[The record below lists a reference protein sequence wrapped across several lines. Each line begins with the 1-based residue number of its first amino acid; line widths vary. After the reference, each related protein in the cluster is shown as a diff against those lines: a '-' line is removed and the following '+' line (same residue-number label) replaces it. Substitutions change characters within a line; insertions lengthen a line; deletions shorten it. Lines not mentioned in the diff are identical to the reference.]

1 MTSLMK
7 NENKKKLIELENIH
21 VDLKSSFE
29 TINILKGI
37 NLKIYKNESIGIIGE
52 SGAGKST
59 LIMCIAGLE
68 LISKG
73 KILFNNVPI
82 HNLKEDD
89 LALYR
94 SKNIG
99 VIFQSFNL
107 LPSMTALENVNLPI
121 EISGNFKNNKMAM
134 ELLTAVGLKNR
145 IFHYPHQ
152 LSGGEQQRV
161 AIARSLISNPEILIA
176 DEPTGNLDKKN
187 SEDVIKLLFQLK
199 KDFGSTLILVT
210 HDTSVAK
217 LCDRI
222 IKIDNGLIVK

>member
-29 TINILKGI
+29 TINVLKGI
-37 NLKIYKNESIGIIGE
+37 NLKIFKNESVGIIGE

-73 KILFNNVPI
+73 KILFNNLPI

-187 SEDVIKLLFQLK
+187 SEDVIKLLFKLK

>member
-1 MTSLMK
+1 MK

-21 VDLKSSFE
+21 VDLKSAFE
-29 TINILKGI
+29 TINVLKGI
-37 NLKIYKNESIGIIGE
+37 NLKIFKNESVGIIGE

-59 LIMCIAGLE
+59 LVMCIAGLE
-68 LISKG
+68 LITKG
-73 KILFNNVPI
+73 EIFFKNSPI
-82 HNLKEDD
+82 HNLNEDD
-89 LALYR
+89 LAIYR

-99 VIFQSFNL
+99 VIFQAFNL

-121 EISGNFKNNKMAM
+121 DIAGSFKNNKMAI

-176 DEPTGNLDKKN
+176 DEPTGNLDKRN
-187 SEDVIKLLFQLK
+187 SEDVIKLLFKLK

-222 IKIDNGLIVK
+222 IKIDNGLIVEQVI

>member
-1 MTSLMK
+1 MTSKIK

-29 TINILKGI
+29 TINVLKGI
-37 NLKIYKNESIGIIGE
+37 NLKIFKNESVGIIGE

-59 LIMCIAGLE
+59 LIMCIAWLE

-73 KILFNNVPI
+73 KILFNNLPI

-99 VIFQSFNL
+99 IIFQSFNL

-145 IFHYPHQ
+145 MFHYPHQ

-187 SEDVIKLLFQLK
+187 SEDVIKLLFKLK

>member
-1 MTSLMK
+1 MK

-29 TINILKGI
+29 TINVLKGI
-37 NLKIYKNESIGIIGE
+37 NLKIFKNESVGIIGE

-73 KILFNNVPI
+73 KILFNNLPI

-107 LPSMTALENVNLPI
+107 LPSMTAVENVNLPI
-121 EISGNFKNNKMAM
+121 EISGNFKNNKMAID
-134 ELLTAVGLKNR
+134 LLTAVGLKNR

-187 SEDVIKLLFQLK
+187 SEDVIKLLFKLK
-199 KDFGSTLILVT
+199 QNFGSTLILVT
-210 HDTSVAK
+210 HDTSVAQ

-222 IKIDNGLIVK
+222 IKLDNGLIVK

>member
-29 TINILKGI
+29 TINVLKGI
-37 NLKIYKNESIGIIGE
+37 NLKIFKNESVGIIGE

-59 LIMCIAGLE
+59 LVMSIAGLE

-73 KILFNNVPI
+73 KILFNNLPI

-187 SEDVIKLLFQLK
+187 SEDVIKLIFQLK

-210 HDTSVAK
+210 HDTSVAR

>member
-29 TINILKGI
+29 TINVLKGI
-37 NLKIYKNESIGIIGE
+37 NLKIFKNESVGIIGE

-73 KILFNNVPI
+73 KIFFNNLPI
-82 HNLKEDD
+82 HYLKEDD

-134 ELLTAVGLKNR
+134 ELLTAVGLRNR

-176 DEPTGNLDKKN
+176 DEPTGNLDKRN
-187 SEDVIKLLFQLK
+187 SEDVIKLLFKLK

-222 IKIDNGLIVK
+222 IKIDNGLIAE

>member
-1 MTSLMK
+1 MTSKIK

-29 TINILKGI
+29 TISVLKGI
-37 NLKIYKNESIGIIGE
+37 NLKIFKDESVGIIGE

-73 KILFNNVPI
+73 KIFFNNLPI

-121 EISGNFKNNKMAM
+121 EISGTFKNNKMAT

-145 IFHYPHQ
+145 MFHYPHQ

-187 SEDVIKLLFQLK
+187 SEDVIKLLFKLK

>member
-1 MTSLMK
+1 MK

-21 VDLKSSFE
+21 VDLKSAFE
-29 TINILKGI
+29 TINVLKGI
-37 NLKIYKNESIGIIGE
+37 NLKIFKNESVGIIGE

-73 KILFNNVPI
+73 KIFFKNSPI
-82 HNLKEDD
+82 HNLNEDD
-89 LALYR
+89 LAIYR

-99 VIFQSFNL
+99 VIFQAFNL

-121 EISGNFKNNKMAM
+121 EIAGSFKNNKMAI

-176 DEPTGNLDKKN
+176 DEPTGNLDKRN
-187 SEDVIKLLFQLK
+187 SEDVIKLLFKLK

-222 IKIDNGLIVK
+222 IKIDNGLIAE

>member
-1 MTSLMK
+1 MTSKIK

-29 TINILKGI
+29 TISVLKGI
-37 NLKIYKNESIGIIGE
+37 NLKIFKNESVGIIGE

-73 KILFNNVPI
+73 KIFFNNLPI

-94 SKNIG
+94 SENIG

-121 EISGNFKNNKMAM
+121 EISGTFKNNKMAT

-145 IFHYPHQ
+145 LFHYPHQ

-187 SEDVIKLLFQLK
+187 SEDVIKLLFKLK

>member
-1 MTSLMK
+1 MK

-21 VDLKSSFE
+21 VDLKNSFE
-29 TINILKGI
+29 TINVLKGI
-37 NLKIYKNESIGIIGE
+37 NLKIFKNESVGIIGE

-73 KILFNNVPI
+73 KILFNNLPI

-176 DEPTGNLDKKN
+176 DEPTGNLDKRN
-187 SEDVIKLLFQLK
+187 SEDVIKLLFKLK

-222 IKIDNGLIVK
+222 IKIDNGLIAE

>member
-1 MTSLMK
+1 MTSKIK

-29 TINILKGI
+29 TINVLKGI
-37 NLKIYKNESIGIIGE
+37 NLKIFKNESVGIIGE

-73 KILFNNVPI
+73 KIFFNNLPI

-94 SKNIG
+94 SENIG

-145 IFHYPHQ
+145 MFHYPHQ

-187 SEDVIKLLFQLK
+187 SEDVIKLLFKLK

>member
-1 MTSLMK
+1 MKKMK

-29 TINILKGI
+29 TINVLKGI
-37 NLKIYKNESIGIIGE
+37 NLKIFKNESVGIIGE

-73 KILFNNVPI
+73 KILFNNLPI

-99 VIFQSFNL
+99 IIFQSFNL

-121 EISGNFKNNKMAM
+121 EISNNFKNNKMAI

-187 SEDVIKLLFQLK
+187 SEDVIKLIFQLK

>member
-29 TINILKGI
+29 TINVLKGI
-37 NLKIYKNESIGIIGE
+37 NLKIFKNESVGIIGE

-73 KILFNNVPI
+73 KILFNNLPI

-222 IKIDNGLIVK
+222 VKIDNGLIVK

>member
-1 MTSLMK
+1 MK

-29 TINILKGI
+29 TINVLKGI
-37 NLKIYKNESIGIIGE
+37 NLKIFKNESVGIIGE

-73 KILFNNVPI
+73 KILFNNLPI
-82 HNLKEDD
+82 HNLKEGE

-145 IFHYPHQ
+145 MFHYPQQ

-187 SEDVIKLLFQLK
+187 SEDVIKLLFKLK

-222 IKIDNGLIVK
+222 ITIDNGLIVK

>member
-1 MTSLMK
+1 MK
-7 NENKKKLIELENIH
+7 IKKKLIELENIH
-21 VDLKSSFE
+21 VDFKSSFE
-29 TINILKGI
+29 TINVLKGI
-37 NLKIYKNESIGIIGE
+37 NLKIFKNESVGIIGE

-73 KILFNNVPI
+73 KILFNNLPI

-187 SEDVIKLLFQLK
+187 SEDVINLIFQLK

-217 LCDRI
+217 LCDRS

>member
-21 VDLKSSFE
+21 VDFKSSFE
-29 TINILKGI
+29 TINVLKGI
-37 NLKIYKNESIGIIGE
+37 NLKIYKNESVGIIGE

-73 KILFNNVPI
+73 KILFNNLPI

-187 SEDVIKLLFQLK
+187 SEDVIKLLFKLK

-222 IKIDNGLIVK
+222 ITIDNGLIVK

>member
-1 MTSLMK
+1 MALSFSLWPIFEI
-7 NENKKKLIELENIH
+7 N
-21 VDLKSSFE
+21 SFE
-29 TINILKGI
+29 TISVLKGI
-37 NLKIYKNESIGIIGE
+37 NLKIFKDESVGIIGE

-73 KILFNNVPI
+73 KIFFNNLPI

-176 DEPTGNLDKKN
+176 DEPTGNLDKRN
-187 SEDVIKLLFQLK
+187 SEDVIKLLFKLK

-222 IKIDNGLIVK
+222 IKIDNGLIAE

>member
-37 NLKIYKNESIGIIGE
+37 NLKIFKNESVGIIGE

-187 SEDVIKLLFQLK
+187 SEDVIKLLFKLK

-222 IKIDNGLIVK
+222 IKIDNGLIAE

>member
-21 VDLKSSFE
+21 VDLKSAFE
-29 TINILKGI
+29 TINVLKGI
-37 NLKIYKNESIGIIGE
+37 NLKIFKNESVGIIGE

-59 LIMCIAGLE
+59 LVMCIAGLE
-68 LISKG
+68 MISKG
-73 KILFNNVPI
+73 KIFFKNSPI
-82 HNLKEDD
+82 HNLNEDD
-89 LALYR
+89 LAIYR

-99 VIFQSFNL
+99 VIFQAFNL

-121 EISGNFKNNKMAM
+121 EIAGSFKNNKMAI

-176 DEPTGNLDKKN
+176 DEPTGNLDKRN
-187 SEDVIKLLFQLK
+187 SEDVIKLLFKLK

-222 IKIDNGLIVK
+222 IKIDNGLIAE

>member
-1 MTSLMK
+1 MTSKIK

-29 TINILKGI
+29 TISVLKGI
-37 NLKIYKNESIGIIGE
+37 NLKIFKNESVGIIGE

-73 KILFNNVPI
+73 KILFNNLPI

-222 IKIDNGLIVK
+222 VKIDNGLIVK

>member
-1 MTSLMK
+1 MK

-29 TINILKGI
+29 TINVLKGI
-37 NLKIYKNESIGIIGE
+37 NLKIFKNESVGIIGE

-73 KILFNNVPI
+73 KIFFNNLPI

-94 SKNIG
+94 SENVG

-107 LPSMTALENVNLPI
+107 LLSMTALENDNLPI

-134 ELLTAVGLKNR
+134 ELLTAVGLKSR

-161 AIARSLISNPEILIA
+161 AIARSLISNPKILIA

-210 HDTSVAK
+210 HNTSVAK

>member
-21 VDLKSSFE
+21 VNLKSAFE
-29 TINILKGI
+29 TINVLKGI
-37 NLKIYKNESIGIIGE
+37 NLKIFKNESVGIIGE

-59 LIMCIAGLE
+59 LVMCIAGLE

-73 KILFNNVPI
+73 KIFFKNSPI
-82 HNLKEDD
+82 HNLNEDD
-89 LALYR
+89 LAIYR

-99 VIFQSFNL
+99 VIFQAFNL

-121 EISGNFKNNKMAM
+121 EIAGSFKNNKMAI

-176 DEPTGNLDKKN
+176 DEPTGNLDKRN
-187 SEDVIKLLFQLK
+187 SEDVIKLLFKLK

-222 IKIDNGLIVK
+222 IKIDNGLIAE

>member
-1 MTSLMK
+1 MK

-29 TINILKGI
+29 TINVLKGI
-37 NLKIYKNESIGIIGE
+37 NLKIFKNESVGIIGE

-73 KILFNNVPI
+73 KIFFNNSPI

-94 SKNIG
+94 SENIG

-199 KDFGSTLILVT
+199 QDFGSTLILVT

-222 IKIDNGLIVK
+222 VKIDNGLIVK

>member
-1 MTSLMK
+1 MTPKIK
-7 NENKKKLIELENIH
+7 NEKKKKLIELENIH

-29 TINILKGI
+29 TINVLKGI
-37 NLKIYKNESIGIIGE
+37 NLKIFKNESVGIVGE

-73 KILFNNVPI
+73 KIFFKNLPI
-82 HNLKEDD
+82 HNLNEDD

-99 VIFQSFNL
+99 IIFQSFNL

-199 KDFGSTLILVT
+199 QDFGSTLILVT
-210 HDTSVAK
+210 HDTSVAQ

-222 IKIDNGLIVK
+222 IKLDNGLIVK

>member
-1 MTSLMK
+1 MTSKIK
-7 NENKKKLIELENIH
+7 NENKKKLIELENVH

-29 TINILKGI
+29 IINVLKGI
-37 NLKIYKNESIGIIGE
+37 NLKIFKNESVGIIGE

-73 KILFNNVPI
+73 KIFFNNLPI

-99 VIFQSFNL
+99 IIFQSFNL

-121 EISGNFKNNKMAM
+121 EISGTFKNNKMAM

-145 IFHYPHQ
+145 LFHYPHQ

-187 SEDVIKLLFQLK
+187 SEDVIKLLFKLK

-222 IKIDNGLIVK
+222 ITIDNGLIVK

>member
-21 VDLKSSFE
+21 VDLKSAFE
-29 TINILKGI
+29 TINVLKGI
-37 NLKIYKNESIGIIGE
+37 NLKIFKNECVGIIGE

-59 LIMCIAGLE
+59 LVMCIAGLE

-73 KILFNNVPI
+73 KIFFKNSPI
-82 HNLKEDD
+82 HNLNEDD
-89 LALYR
+89 LAIYR

-99 VIFQSFNL
+99 VIFQAFNL

-121 EISGNFKNNKMAM
+121 EIAGSFKNNKMAI

-176 DEPTGNLDKKN
+176 DEPTGNLDKRN
-187 SEDVIKLLFQLK
+187 SEDVIKLLFKLK

-222 IKIDNGLIVK
+222 IKIDNGLIAE

>member
-1 MTSLMK
+1 MTSKIK

-29 TINILKGI
+29 TIRVLKGI
-37 NLKIYKNESIGIIGE
+37 NLKIFKNESIGIIGE

-73 KILFNNVPI
+73 KIFFNNLPI

-94 SKNIG
+94 SENIG
-99 VIFQSFNL
+99 IIFQSFNL

-145 IFHYPHQ
+145 MFHYPHQ

-187 SEDVIKLLFQLK
+187 SEDVIKLLFKLK

>member
-7 NENKKKLIELENIH
+7 NENKKKLIELKNIH

-29 TINILKGI
+29 TINVLKGI
-37 NLKIYKNESIGIIGE
+37 NLKIFKNESVGIIGE

-73 KILFNNVPI
+73 KILFNNLPI

-121 EISGNFKNNKMAM
+121 EISGNFKNNKIAM

-187 SEDVIKLLFQLK
+187 SEDVIKLIFQLK

>member
-1 MTSLMK
+1 MTSKIK

-29 TINILKGI
+29 TISVLKGI
-37 NLKIYKNESIGIIGE
+37 NLKIFKNESVGIIGE

-73 KILFNNVPI
+73 KIFFNNLPI

-94 SKNIG
+94 SENIG

-121 EISGNFKNNKMAM
+121 EISGNFKNNKMAI

-145 IFHYPHQ
+145 MFHYPHQ

-187 SEDVIKLLFQLK
+187 SEDVIKLLFKLK

>member
-1 MTSLMK
+1 MTSKIK

-29 TINILKGI
+29 TISVLKGI
-37 NLKIYKNESIGIIGE
+37 NLKIFKDESVGIIGE

-73 KILFNNVPI
+73 KIFFNNLPI

-121 EISGNFKNNKMAM
+121 EISGTFKNNKMAT

-145 IFHYPHQ
+145 LFHYPHQ

-187 SEDVIKLLFQLK
+187 SEDVIKLLFKLK

-222 IKIDNGLIVK
+222 ITIDNGLIVK

>member
-1 MTSLMK
+1 MTSKMK

-29 TINILKGI
+29 TINVLKGI
-37 NLKIYKNESIGIIGE
+37 NLKIFKNESVGIIGE

-73 KILFNNVPI
+73 KILFNNLPI

>member
-1 MTSLMK
+1 MTSKMK
-7 NENKKKLIELENIH
+7 KENKKKLIELENIH
-21 VDLKSSFE
+21 VDLKNSFE
-29 TINILKGI
+29 TINVLKGI
-37 NLKIYKNESIGIIGE
+37 NLKIFKNESVGIIGE
-52 SGAGKST
+52 SGAGNST

-73 KILFNNVPI
+73 KILFNNLPI

-187 SEDVIKLLFQLK
+187 SEGVIKLIFQLK